1 MLHLGQIDCLL
12 TSSIFWVD
20 CTDMPKRVARFIL
33 FFTLSLLTGLGLSGC
48 GDPSARI
55 SDPSQSEKATPIAS
69 LLTQA
74 QQLQSPASEQLL
86 LQAVRLLRQGGKIAE
101 ASNILTTIDGT
112 HLPILLQANFI
123 IETAFQALYNL
134 DPELAVSILTTDR
147 MNFTNIIN
155 QLDTKQSIESSLL
168 RAIAWEQSGN
178 FLAAARERIFIASLL
193 PAEHN
198 SRVND
203 TYIGNVN
210 TNNAVDIPVNAN
222 TAKTPLDL
230 IHNSLKL
237 EKSRS
242 HNTQQIWLNLTALD
256 AEELLPLSLSAAFDE
271 TKGWF
276 QLAWLFRAH
285 QDNLDSQISELNHW
299 LTLYPEHPAASPL
312 PESLAILSQLVQQRP
327 NKIALLLPQ
336 KGPYLPASRAIQN
349 GFLAAHYTDTKN
361 ADTKSVNS
369 KPAFIET
376 SRTHQNQTTLQIR
389 VYDSSNTDTFI
400 DTYQQA
406 VLDGA
411 ELIIGA
417 LQKKNVKALQ
427 HYSRYDESQLEKGG
441 LPVPTIA
448 LNRADNETQS
458 PANLFQFGLSPDD
471 EARQVAT
478 HALEYEYK
486 NAAVLYPDS
495 AWGERVFNTFNEQW
509 TKFGGTTTAS
519 ATFDNKGNYS
529 SAIKQMLMIQ
539 QSQSRANQLKRML
552 GIPFEFQPRR
562 RQDIDFVFILASP
575 KQARQIKPLLDF
587 HYAADLPVYAT
598 SHIYSGKPK
607 ASKDRDINGVEFCDI
622 PWLLTT
628 PTETQQNLNQA
639 WPNTASRYRRL
650 NALGVDAYR
659 LHARIQLLTGVP
671 GARFFGATGILSLSP
686 KNLILRELN
695 WAKIKKGTPR
705 AVPKHEAAPL
715 KDKPQGSDDEKQ
727 WNQQQWR
734 TQPPQQQP
742 QNANWQPSRT
752 TS

>member
-1 MLHLGQIDCLL
+1 
-12 TSSIFWVD
+12 
-20 CTDMPKRVARFIL
+20 MPKRVARFIL
-33 FFTLSLLTGLGLSGC
+33 YFSVSLFTILGLSGC
-48 GDPSARI
+48 GDPSARVT
-55 SDPSQSEKATPIAS
+55 DPNRQTEKPTPIAS
-69 LLTQA
+69 LLAQA
-74 QQLQSPASEQLL
+74 QQLRSPDSEQLL
-86 LQAVRLLRQGGKIAE
+86 LKAVRLLRQDGKTTE
-101 ASNILTTIDGT
+101 ASNILTTIDGA
-112 HLPILLQANFI
+112 HLPTQLQADFV
-123 IETAFQALYNL
+123 IETALQALYNL

-155 QLDTKQSIESSLL
+155 RLDDKQSIESSLL
-168 RAIAWEQSGN
+168 RAIAWEHSGN
-178 FLAAARERIFIASLL
+178 FLAAARERIFIAPLL
-193 PAEHN
+193 PNEDDGN
-198 SRVND
+198 TSITGD
-203 TYIGNVN
+203 TSLN
-210 TNNAVDIPVNAN
+210 TN
-222 TAKTPLDL
+222 TAKTPQDI

-237 EKSRS
+237 EKSRAL
-242 HNTQQIWLNLTALD
+242 NAQQIWLNLTTLD
-256 AEELLPLSLSAAFDE
+256 AEELLPLSLSATFEE

-285 QDNLDSQISELNHW
+285 QDNLDSQITELNRW
-299 LTLYPEHPAASPL
+299 LTQYPEHPAASPL
-312 PESLAILSQLVQQRP
+312 PQSLGILSQLVRQRP
-327 NKIALLLPQ
+327 NRIALLLPQ
-336 KGPYLPASRAIQN
+336 EGPYLPASRAIQN
-349 GFLAAHYTDTKN
+349 GFLAAHYTDTKST
-361 ADTKSVNS
+361 DTKSTIISNS
-369 KPAFIET
+369 LAEANAILQPQT
-376 SRTHQNQTTLQIR
+376 SSQIQTSLQIR
-389 VYDSSNTDTFI
+389 VYDSSNTDSFI
-400 DTYQQA
+400 NTYQQA

-417 LQKKNVKALQ
+417 LQKENVKALQ
-427 HYSRYDESQLEKGG
+427 HYSLSDESQLRKDE

-448 LNRADNETQS
+448 LNRGDINAQNPS
-458 PANLFQFGLSPDD
+458 NLFQFGLSPDD

-495 AWGERVFNTFNEQW
+495 PWGERVFNAFNEQW
-509 TKFGGTTTAS
+509 TRFGGTTTAS

-552 GIPFEFQPRR
+552 GTAFEFQPRR

-587 HYAADLPVYAT
+587 HYASNIPVYAT

-607 ASKDRDINGVEFCDI
+607 TSKDRDINGIEFCDI
-622 PWLLTT
+622 PWLLAT
-628 PTETQQNLNQA
+628 PTETQKNLNHA

-671 GARFFGATGILSLSP
+671 GARFFGATGVLSLSQ

-695 WAKIKKGTPR
+695 WAKFKKGKPA
-705 AVPKHEAAPL
+705 AVPKNEVPLL
-715 KDKPQGSDDEKQ
+715 KDKPQGSDNEKQ

-734 TQPPQQQP
+734 TQPQQQQQQLQQQQL
-742 QNANWQPSRT
+742 QNTNWQPSRT

>member
-1 MLHLGQIDCLL
+1 
-12 TSSIFWVD
+12 
-20 CTDMPKRVARFIL
+20 MPKRVARFIL
-33 FFTLSLLTGLGLSGC
+33 FFSVSLLTALGLSGC
-48 GDPSARI
+48 GDPSARVT
-55 SDPSQSEKATPIAS
+55 DPNRHTVKPTPITS
-69 LLTQA
+69 LLAQA
-74 QQLQSPASEQLL
+74 QQLKSPDSEQLL
-86 LQAVRLLRQGGKIAE
+86 LKAVRLLREDGKTTE

-112 HLPILLQANFI
+112 YLPVQLQADLV

-134 DPELAVSILTTDR
+134 DPKLAVSILTTNR

-155 QLDTKQSIESSLL
+155 QLDAKQSIESSLL
-168 RAIAWEQSGN
+168 RAIAWEHSGN
-178 FLAAARERIFIASLL
+178 FLAAARERIFIAPLL
-193 PAEHN
+193 PYE
-198 SRVND
+198 ND
-203 TYIGNVN
+203 ENAN
-210 TNNAVDIPVNAN
+210 TASDITISAN
-222 TAKTPLDL
+222 TAKTPQDL

-237 EKSRS
+237 EKSRTLNS
-242 HNTQQIWLNLTALD
+242 QQIWLNLTALD
-256 AEELLPLSLSAAFDE
+256 AEELLPLSLSATFEE

-285 QDNLDSQISELNHW
+285 QDNLDSQITELNHW
-299 LTLYPEHPAASPL
+299 LAQYPEHPAASPL

-349 GFLAAHYTDTKN
+349 GFLAAHYTDTKGTTTNTPPAEAN
-361 ADTKSVNS
+361 ATLQ
-369 KPAFIET
+369 PQT
-376 SRTHQNQTTLQIR
+376 SPQPQTSLQIR

-417 LQKKNVKALQ
+417 LQKENVKALQ
-427 HYSRYDESQLEKGG
+427 HYSLSDESQLEKGG

-448 LNRADNETQS
+448 LNQGDIDTQNPS
-458 PANLFQFGLSPDD
+458 NLFQFGLSPDD

-495 AWGERVFNTFNEQW
+495 PWGERVFNAFNEQW
-509 TKFGGTTTAS
+509 TRFGGTTTAS

-539 QSQSRANQLKRML
+539 QSQSRANELKRML
-552 GIPFEFQPRR
+552 GTAFEFQPRR

-575 KQARQIKPLLDF
+575 KQARQIKPLLNF
-587 HYAADLPVYAT
+587 HYASDIPVYAT

-607 ASKDRDINGVEFCDI
+607 TSKDRDINGIEFCDI
-622 PWLLTT
+622 PWLLAT
-628 PTETQQNLNQA
+628 PTETQLNLNHA

-671 GARFFGATGILSLSP
+671 DARFFGATGVLSLSP
-686 KNLILRELN
+686 QNLILRELN
-695 WAKIKKGTPR
+695 WAKFKNGAPKT
-705 AVPKHEAAPL
+705 VPKNEVPLL

-734 TQPPQQQP
+734 TGPSQQQ
-742 QNANWQPSRT
+742 QQQLQDSNWQPSRA

>member
-1 MLHLGQIDCLL
+1 
-12 TSSIFWVD
+12 
-20 CTDMPKRVARFIL
+20 MPKRVARFIL
-33 FFTLSLLTGLGLSGC
+33 FFIASLFVGFGLGGC
-48 GDPSARI
+48 GDPSVRI
-55 SDPSQSEKATPIAS
+55 NDSSRHTEKTTPIAS
-69 LLTQA
+69 LLAQA
-74 QQLQSPASEQLL
+74 QQLETPASEQLL
-86 LQAVRLLRQGGKIAE
+86 LQAVRLLRQDGKITE

-112 HLPILLQANFI
+112 YLPVQLQAGFI

-168 RAIAWEQSGN
+168 RAIAWEHSGN
-178 FLAAARERIFIASLL
+178 FLAAARERIFIAPLL
-193 PAEHN
+193 SSENIP
-198 SRVND
+198 SQF
-203 TYIGNVN
+203 IN
-210 TNNAVDIPVNAN
+210 TNTNTNAV
-222 TAKTPLDL
+222 KTPQDL
-230 IHNSLKL
+230 IHNSLTL

-242 HNTQQIWLNLTALD
+242 HNAQQIWLNLTTLD
-256 AEELLPLSLSAAFDE
+256 AEELLPLSLSATFDE

-276 QLAWLFRAH
+276 QLAWLFRAY
-285 QDNLDSQISELNHW
+285 QDNLDSQINELNHW
-299 LTLYPEHPAASPL
+299 LAQYPGHPAASPL

-327 NKIALLLPQ
+327 NRIALLLPQ

-349 GFLAAHYTDTKN
+349 GFLAAHYTDTKST
-361 ADTKSVNS
+361 DTNNTAINNTPIKTNFTD
-369 KPAFIET
+369 PPHT
-376 SRTHQNQTTLQIR
+376 SLQIR

-400 DTYQQA
+400 KTYQQA
-406 VLDGA
+406 VFDGA

-417 LQKKNVKALQ
+417 LQKENVKALQ
-427 HYSRYDESQLEKGG
+427 RYSLYDESQLEKGG

-448 LNRADNETQS
+448 LNRGDSDTQNPS
-458 PANLFQFGLSPDD
+458 NLFQFGLSPDD

-486 NAAVLYPDS
+486 NAAVLYPDTP
-495 AWGERVFNTFNEQW
+495 WGERVFNSFNEQW
-509 TKFGGTTTAS
+509 IQLGGNTTAS

-552 GIPFEFQPRR
+552 GISFEFQPRR

-587 HYAADLPVYAT
+587 HYAADIPVYAT

-628 PTETQQNLNQA
+628 PTETQQNLNHA
-639 WPNTASRYRRL
+639 WPNASSRYRRL

-671 GARFFGATGILSLSP
+671 GARFFGATGVLSLSP
-686 KNLILRELN
+686 ENLILRELN
-695 WAKIKKGTPR
+695 WAKIKRGTPR
-705 AVPKHEAAPL
+705 AVPKHETSPL

-734 TQPPQQQP
+734 IQPSQQQP
-742 QNANWQPSRT
+742 QNANWQPGGTTSQDVFRTSRT
-752 TS
+752 AL

>member
-1 MLHLGQIDCLL
+1 
-12 TSSIFWVD
+12 
-20 CTDMPKRVARFIL
+20 MPKRVARFIL
-33 FFTLSLLTGLGLSGC
+33 FFTVSLLIGFGLSGC
-48 GDPSARI
+48 GDPSARV
-55 SDPSQSEKATPIAS
+55 SDPSHTEKPTPIAS

-86 LQAVRLLRQGGKIAE
+86 LQAVRLLRQDGKIAE

-155 QLDTKQSIESSLL
+155 QLDTNQSIESSLL
-168 RAIAWEQSGN
+168 RAIAWEHSGN
-178 FLAAARERIFIASLL
+178 FLAAARERIFIASML
-193 PAEHN
+193 PDEQ
-198 SRVND
+198 STRVEN
-203 TYIGNVN
+203 TYIGDPSTNKTIYMPIGIN
-210 TNNAVDIPVNAN
+210 TV
-222 TAKTPLDL
+222 KTPQDL

-237 EKSRS
+237 EKSRA

-285 QDNLDSQISELNHW
+285 QDNLDSQISELDHW
-299 LTLYPEHPAASPL
+299 LTQYPGHPAASPL

-361 ADTKSVNS
+361 ADTRSIAS
-369 KPAFIET
+369 IEASST
-376 SRTHQNQTTLQIR
+376 NQTHTSLQIR

-400 DTYQQA
+400 DTYQRA

-417 LQKKNVKALQ
+417 LQKENVKALQ
-427 HYSRYDESQLEKGG
+427 HYSQYDETQIEKGG

-448 LNRADNETQS
+448 LNRGENDKQS
-458 PANLFQFGLSPDD
+458 PSNLFQFGLSPDD

-495 AWGERVFNTFNEQW
+495 PWGERVFNTFNEQW

-539 QSQSRANQLKRML
+539 QSQSRANQLKRIL

-587 HYAADLPVYAT
+587 HYAADIPVYAT

-622 PWLLTT
+622 PWLLAT
-628 PTETQQNLNQA
+628 PTETQQNLNHA

-659 LHARIQLLTGVP
+659 LHARIQLLTAVP
-671 GARFFGATGILSLSP
+671 DARFFGATGVLSLSP
-686 KNLILRELN
+686 ENLILRELN
-695 WAKIKKGTPR
+695 WAKIKKGTPK
-705 AVPKHEAAPL
+705 AVPKHEPPAL

-734 TQPPQQQP
+734 TQPSQQQP

-752 TS
+752 TSQVLPGTSRVAL

>member
-1 MLHLGQIDCLL
+1 
-12 TSSIFWVD
+12 
-20 CTDMPKRVARFIL
+20 MPKRVARFIL
-33 FFTLSLLTGLGLSGC
+33 FFTTSLFVGFGLSGC
-48 GDPSARI
+48 GDPSVRI
-55 SDPSQSEKATPIAS
+55 NDSSRHSEKLTPIAS
-69 LLTQA
+69 LLAQA
-74 QQLQSPASEQLL
+74 QQIETPASEKLL
-86 LQAVRLLRQGGKIAE
+86 LQAVRLLRQDGKITE
-101 ASNILTTIDGT
+101 ASNILTTIDST
-112 HLPILLQANFI
+112 YLPVQLQADFI

-155 QLDTKQSIESSLL
+155 KLDTKQSIESSLL
-168 RAIAWEQSGN
+168 RAIAWEHSGN
-178 FLAAARERIFIASLL
+178 FLAAARERIFIAPIL
-193 PAEHN
+193 PSEYDI
-198 SRVND
+198 SSEND
-203 TYIGNVN
+203 TN
-210 TNNAVDIPVNAN
+210 TLNSPINTN
-222 TAKTPLDL
+222 TAKTPQDL
-230 IHNSLKL
+230 IHNSLTL

-242 HNTQQIWLNLTALD
+242 RNTQQIWLNLTTLD
-256 AEELLPLSLSAAFDE
+256 AEELRPLSLSAIFDE

-276 QLAWLFRAH
+276 QLAWLFRAY
-285 QDNLDSQISELNHW
+285 QDNLDSQINALNHW
-299 LTLYPEHPAASPL
+299 LTQYPGHPAASPL

-349 GFLAAHYTDTKN
+349 GFLAAHYTDTEST
-361 ADTKSVNS
+361 DTNNTLIKTNLTD
-369 KPAFIET
+369 PLHT
-376 SRTHQNQTTLQIR
+376 SLQIR

-400 DTYQQA
+400 KTYQQA

-417 LQKKNVKALQ
+417 LQKENVKALQ
-427 HYSRYDESQLEKGG
+427 HYSIYNESHPEKGG

-448 LNRADNETQS
+448 LNRGANDIQS
-458 PANLFQFGLSPDD
+458 PSNLFQFGLSPDD

-486 NAAVLYPDS
+486 NAAVLYPDTP
-495 AWGERVFNTFNEQW
+495 WGERVFNAFNEQW
-509 TKFGGTTTAS
+509 TQLGGNTTAS

-552 GIPFEFQPRR
+552 GISFEFQPRR

-587 HYAADLPVYAT
+587 HYAADIPVYAT

-639 WPNTASRYRRL
+639 WPNAASRYRRL

-671 GARFFGATGILSLSP
+671 GARFFGATGVLSLSP
-686 KNLILRELN
+686 ENLILRELN

-705 AVPKHEAAPL
+705 AVPKHEADPL

-734 TQPPQQQP
+734 TQPLQQQP

-752 TS
+752 TSQDIFRASRAAL

>member
-1 MLHLGQIDCLL
+1 
-12 TSSIFWVD
+12 
-20 CTDMPKRVARFIL
+20 MPKRVARFIL
-33 FFTLSLLTGLGLSGC
+33 FFTTSLLIGFGLSGC
-48 GDPSARI
+48 GDPSARTN
-55 SDPSQSEKATPIAS
+55 DPNRHTEKPTPIAS
-69 LLTQA
+69 LLAQA
-74 QQLQSPASEQLL
+74 QQLKSPASEQLL
-86 LQAVRLLRQGGKIAE
+86 LQAVRLLRQDAKIAE

-112 HLPILLQANFI
+112 HLPIQLQADFI

-155 QLDTKQSIESSLL
+155 QLDMKQSIESSLL
-168 RAIAWEQSGN
+168 RAIAWEHSGN

-193 PAEHN
+193 PGENNA
-198 SRVND
+198 SVKD
-203 TYIGNVN
+203 TYIDG
-210 TNNAVDIPVNAN
+210 TNKTTDIPISTN
-222 TAKTPLDL
+222 TIKTPQDL
-230 IHNSLKL
+230 IHNALKL

-242 HNTQQIWLNLTALD
+242 HNTQQIWLNLTTLNAK
-256 AEELLPLSLSAAFDE
+256 ELLPLSLSATFDE

-285 QDNLDSQISELNHW
+285 QDNLDFQISELNHW
-299 LTLYPEHPAASPL
+299 LTQYPGHPAASPL

-349 GFLAAHYTDTKN
+349 GFLAAHYTDTKST
-361 ADTKSVNS
+361 DTKSTDTKHS
-369 KPAFIET
+369 LIET
-376 SRTHQNQTTLQIR
+376 NNADQTHTSLEIR

-400 DTYQQA
+400 NTYQQA

-417 LQKKNVKALQ
+417 LQKENVRALQ
-427 HYSRYDESQLEKGG
+427 QYSRYDESQLEKGG

-448 LNRADNETQS
+448 LNRGDSNAQS
-458 PANLFQFGLSPDD
+458 PFNLFQFGLSPDD

-495 AWGERVFNTFNEQW
+495 PWGERVFNTFNEQW

-587 HYAADLPVYAT
+587 HYAADIPVFAT
-598 SHIYSGKPK
+598 SHIYSGKPET
-607 ASKDRDINGVEFCDI
+607 SKDRDINGVEFCDI
-622 PWLLTT
+622 PWLLAT
-628 PTETQQNLNQA
+628 PTETQENLNHA

-671 GARFFGATGILSLSP
+671 GARFFGATGVLSLSP
-686 KNLILRELN
+686 ENLILRELN
-695 WAKIKKGTPR
+695 WAKIKKGTPK
-705 AVPKHEAAPL
+705 AVPKHEVAPL

-734 TQPPQQQP
+734 TQPSQQQP